1 FIEVLSKWCRYSVET
16 VIREVEKA

>member
-1 FIEVLSKWCRYSVET
+1 IEVLSKWCRYSVET